1 MDDPLSVCPSQ
12 PLLLLEV
19 HCPNCRATLTQ
30 GEQVVL
36 LGHVVPAHQD
46 GEIRLSALFGR
57 DEVQTDLP
65 VGEGD
70 VVTFTCPACERSLT
84 IDTPCRLCGGPL
96 ASVNLASGESLE
108 VCGRRG
114 CRGHALGGHG
124 DVDEMTDLLNRMFK
138 IPHD

>member
-1 MDDPLSVCPSQ
+1 MDERPLVYPDQS
-12 PLLLLEV
+12 LLLLEV
-19 HCPNCRATLTQ
+19 FCPSCGAALTQ

-36 LGHVVPAHQD
+36 EGHAVPTGQD

-57 DEVQTDLP
+57 NEVQTELA

-70 VVTFTCPACERSLT
+70 VVVFACPSCERSLT
-84 IDTPCRLCGGPL
+84 VEAPCKLCGAPL
-96 ASVNLASGESLE
+96 ASVNLASGESME

-114 CRGHALGGHG
+114 CRGHVLGGYG

>member
-1 MDDPLSVCPSQ
+1 MEERLPVYPDH

-19 HCPNCRATLTQ
+19 SCPNCRAMLTR

-36 LGHVVPAHQD
+36 QGHAVPAHED
-46 GEIRLSALFGR
+46 GEIRLSAIFGR
-57 DEVQTDLP
+57 AEVQTDLSI
-65 VGEGD
+65 GEGD
-70 VVTFTCPACERSLT
+70 VVTFSCPSCERSLT
-84 IDTPCRLCGGPL
+84 IDAPCKLCGGPL
-96 ASVNLASGESLE
+96 ASVNLASGESME

-114 CRGHALGGHG
+114 CPGHAFGGYG

>member
-1 MDDPLSVCPSQ
+1 MDERLPVYPNQ

-19 HCPNCRATLTQ
+19 HCPSCRASLTR

-36 LGHVVPAHQD
+36 LGRTVSTHQD
-46 GEIRLSALFGR
+46 GEIRLSALFGH
-57 DEVQTDLP
+57 DDVQTDLP
-65 VGEGD
+65 IAEGD
-70 VVTFTCPACERSLT
+70 VVTFACPACERSLT
-84 IDTPCRLCGGPL
+84 IETPCKLCGGPL
-96 ASVNLASGESLE
+96 ASVNLASGESME

-114 CRGHALGGHG
+114 CRGHALGGYG

>member
-1 MDDPLSVCPSQ
+1 MDERLPVYPNQ

-19 HCPNCRATLTQ
+19 FCPSCRAALTQ
-30 GEQVVL
+30 GERVVL
-36 LGHVVPAHQD
+36 QGHLVPTGQD

-57 DEVQTDLP
+57 NEVQTELAI
-65 VGEGD
+65 GEGD
-70 VVTFTCPACERSLT
+70 VVTFACPSCERSLT
-84 IDTPCRLCGGPL
+84 VEAPCKLCGAPL
-96 ASVNLASGESLE
+96 ASVNLASGESME

-114 CRGHALGGHG
+114 CRGHAFGGYG